1 MAANRKILIVDDE
14 PALVKV
20 IGIKLRVSG
29 YEVITALNGHEALSL
44 IRSEK
49 PDIVLL
55 DVIMPGMN
63 GFEVLQKLRVFSKLP
78 VITVSARPEY
88 SRQAINLGANA
99 FVAKPFDIDDLLKKI
114 EQLLDHEVKK

>member
-1 MAANRKILIVDDE
+1 VAAKRKILIVDDE

-20 IGIKLRVSG
+20 VSIKLRVSG

-44 IRSEK
+44 IKSEK

-55 DVIMPGMN
+55 DVIMPGMD

-78 VITVSARPEY
+78 VIIVSARPEY
-88 SRQAINLGANA
+88 SKQAINLGANA
-99 FVAKPFDIDDLLKKI
+99 FVSKPFDIDELLKKI
-114 EQLLDHEVKK
+114 EQFLNLKSG